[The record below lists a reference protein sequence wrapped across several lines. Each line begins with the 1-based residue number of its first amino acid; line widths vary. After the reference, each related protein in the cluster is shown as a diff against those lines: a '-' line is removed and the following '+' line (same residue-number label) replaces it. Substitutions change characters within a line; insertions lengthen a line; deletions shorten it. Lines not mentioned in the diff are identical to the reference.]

1 MYDKLYAHVDP
12 YLHQSQS
19 GFRRGDSTAWQ
30 LLRVVQSLHDN
41 RHRSEYSLVCFFDL
55 SKAFDTVW
63 HRGLMAKIASFSIQ
77 GRILRWLE
85 SYLCGRSQQV
95 SI

>member
-1 MYDKLYAHVDP
+1 MELCVSINH
-12 YLHQSQS
+12 S

-30 LLRVVQSLHDN
+30 LLRVVQSLHNN

-63 HRGLMAKIASFSIQ
+63 HRGLMAMRPWCFC
-77 GRILRWLE
+77 GVRVLRDGLQFG
-85 SYLCGRSQQV
+85 SLISTCAYARV
-95 SI
+95 